1 MKITKTDIQKVL
13 LDESTAAASKEAENF
28 PTTDA
33 DWERFRKRFEKPT
46 AEDSK
51 APSRSSAR
59 LQFFAICATLTIVAL
74 VVVIQFGKGVK
85 VVFKA
90 SIDRLGGRAP
100 SGVTPG
106 VSTSNMGDFGNAKEN
121 PGNTTVMASLP
132 FTKAD
137 AFRGDNPGAN
147 PANTPKW
154 IADQHLDI
162 QWNLAEQT
170 LSLPLLDGTVV
181 PVKLAPAPELNLN
194 DEAGLRFFRLN
205 ETSTTLRAG
214 ESVQIRGTLQ
224 IRATQLAAADTTP
237 KRLSEVESA
246 LFKLKLTAKD
256 GRSQDLWY
264 EFKR

>member
-1 MKITKTDIQKVL
+1 MKITKADIQKVVL
-13 LDESTAAASKEAENF
+13 KEIVANSTKDPENF
-28 PTTDA
+28 ATTDA
-33 DWERFRKRFEKPT
+33 DWERFKIRLE
-46 AEDSK
+46 EG
-51 APSRSSAR
+51 RSESAR
-59 LQFFAICATLTIVAL
+59 SGNKHPQGYSFLTLRNLIAAAAALAAVVLLTTLQGTQTTLRFA
-74 VVVIQFGKGVK
+74 
-85 VVFKA
+85 
-90 SIDRLGGRAP
+90 
-100 SGVTPG
+100 
-106 VSTSNMGDFGNAKEN
+106 
-121 PGNTTVMASLP
+121 
-132 FTKAD
+132 KAD